1 MKVEFPSDS
10 AMILYSLLPMLGL
23 ATVPAAV
30 SVDRGGIITG
40 IGEATIEFFEWFGN
54 VTLFCGRLLLAAFTP
69 PYEFREFFHQFDE
82 LGSKSLPLVALA
94 GAATGVVLTLSTR
107 DSLVRFG
114 AKGFLPAVVVFSIIK
129 ESGPIITALVVS
141 GRAAAGI
148 GSELAAMKVSEQ
160 IDAMEASAVNPY
172 RYLAATRILACTL
185 MLPLLT
191 LVSDFFG
198 IFMGWVA
205 NTAAEPIS
213 LRLFV
218 HDGFRSVTF
227 NDFLPSTL
235 KTLIFGLLMG
245 VIACYQGMN
254 ATGGTEG
261 VERAATSSV
270 VLSSLFIILADVI
283 LVHLILVLFP

>member
-1 MKVEFPSDS
+1 
-10 AMILYSLLPMLGL
+10 MILHPTLLMF
-23 ATVPAAV
+23 AFAAV
-30 SVDRGGIITG
+30 SAVTATTVDRGGIITT
-40 IGEATIEFFEWFGN
+40 IGQATIDFFEWFGN
-54 VTLFCGRLLLAAFTP
+54 VTLFCGRLLRAAFTP

-82 LGSKSLPLVALA
+82 LGSKSVPLVALA

-172 RYLAATRILACTL
+172 RYLAATRILACML

-213 LRLFV
+213 LRLFI
-218 HDGFRSVTF
+218 HDGFKSVTF

-235 KTLIFGLLMG
+235 KTLIFGLLIG

-270 VLSSLFIILADVI
+270 VLASLFIILADVI

>member
-1 MKVEFPSDS
+1 MIHS
-10 AMILYSLLPMLGL
+10 AFLVLAFGGAYS
-23 ATVPAAV
+23 ATN
-30 SVDRGGIITG
+30 VDRGEVVSSTRDP
-40 IGEATIEFFEWFGN
+40 AVKFFEWFGN
-54 VTLFCGRLLLAAFTP
+54 VALFCGRLLRAACTP
-69 PYEFREFFHQFDE
+69 PYEFREFFHQLDE

-114 AKGFLPAVVVFSIIK
+114 AKSFLPAVVVFSIIK

-148 GSELAAMKVSEQ
+148 GSELGAMKVSEQ

-185 MLPLLT
+185 MLPMLT
-191 LVSDFFG
+191 LVSDFCG
-198 IFMGWVA
+198 ILMGWVA
-205 NTAAEPIS
+205 NAAAEPMS
-213 LRLFV
+213 LRLFIQ
-218 HDGFRSVTF
+218 DGFKSVTF
-227 NDFLPSTL
+227 SDFLPSTL
-235 KTLIFGLLMG
+235 KTLFFGLLIG

-270 VLSSLFIILADVI
+270 VLASLFIILADVA
-283 LVHLILVLFP
+283 LVHLILVFFP